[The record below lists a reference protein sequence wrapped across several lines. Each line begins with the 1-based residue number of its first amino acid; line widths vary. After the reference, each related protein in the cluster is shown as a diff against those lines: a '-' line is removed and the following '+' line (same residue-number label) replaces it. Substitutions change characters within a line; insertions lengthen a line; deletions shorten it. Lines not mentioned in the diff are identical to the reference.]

1 MEKWSQ
7 IRTRSVIRPV
17 QDIYNFFL
25 NSNINDLL
33 DQIHKTIMS
42 NQNSRFKIN
51 FSFGYILK
59 NIESGALRFSHPS
72 YNNHCV
78 LNTAKLISNSDELS
92 RFLETLSEFN
102 FLENF
107 ERPDTK
113 WQYLSTTNVTFYV
126 NKLRKT
132 PIGQCDTMLHFLVH
146 NHGLHSLIADFRT
159 GELYQDRLCIFRCLS
174 LFCGFHLNNL
184 EADTQTKF
192 RLYCQKR
199 QITPYTFQMVS
210 LHDLLFVEDLFEIN
224 VMVYELAERENDTV
238 CRLIQNSRKIYPKTM
253 KLNLFENHFSYIFHF
268 EKYCKIFQCVQCNVL
283 WYCRKYVP

>member
-1 MEKWSQ
+1 M
-7 IRTRSVIRPV
+7 RSVIRPV

-59 NIESGALRFSHPS
+59 NIESDALRFFHPS

-78 LNTAKLISNSDELS
+78 LNTAKLISDSDELS
-92 RFLETLSEFN
+92 RFLEPLSEFN

-107 ERPDTK
+107 ERRDTK
-113 WQYLSTTNVTFYV
+113 WWHLSTTNVTFYV

-132 PIGQCDTMLHFLVH
+132 LIGNSDSLPDFIVH
-146 NHGLHSLIADFRT
+146 NQGVHSLIADFRT

-174 LFCGFHLNNL
+174 LFCGFHLYNL
-184 EADTQTKF
+184 ETDTN
-192 RLYCQKR
+192 
-199 QITPYTFQMVS
+199 
-210 LHDLLFVEDLFEIN
+210 EISFI
-224 VMVYELAERENDTV
+224 LPRPTDHP
-238 CRLIQNSRKIYPKTM
+238 LQ
-253 KLNLFENHFSYIFHF
+253 F
-268 EKYCKIFQCVQCNVL
+268 
-283 WYCRKYVP
+283 